1 MAPFSLQFK
10 AFSFKIN
17 VYEWEYA
24 VFLRV
29 SAGLILHALFNY
41 NHE

>member
-24 VFLRV
+24 VFCVFLPV
-29 SAGLILHALFNY
+29 
-41 NHE
+41 